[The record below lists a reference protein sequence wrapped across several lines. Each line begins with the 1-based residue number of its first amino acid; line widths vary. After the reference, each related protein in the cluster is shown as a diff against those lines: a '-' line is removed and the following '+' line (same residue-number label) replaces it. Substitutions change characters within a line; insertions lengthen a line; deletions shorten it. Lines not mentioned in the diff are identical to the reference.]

1 MSYDRIIHV
10 AVGVV
15 INRQQEILISQ
26 RHIDSHQGSLW
37 EFPGGKKESQ
47 ESIEAALQ
55 REFVEELGIKPI
67 EFFPFAKILHH
78 YAEKTVLLDVW
89 LITQYRGEEIG
100 REGQVIEWCP
110 ITDLRPQNFPIANQA
125 IIKKLQTPRK
135 LAITPNIDKSESIRS
150 LFDRY
155 AEMGIQL
162 VQFQQTHLCEN
173 DYLSWFDNAQSIAKN
188 HGLRLLYNQS
198 LRGYKDEWNVGFH
211 ANSHVLDLL
220 TERPIS
226 DQLLFSASCR
236 NLKELQHAEKLA
248 ADFVTLYPICPN
260 AKSWKEQV
268 LGWEKFRDLA
278 SQVSLPVYALGG
290 LSENDSDIALES
302 GAFGIAGTFAFTC

>member
-1 MSYDRIIHV
+1 MSYDGIIHV

-37 EFPGGKKESQ
+37 EFPGGKKESL

-55 REFVEELGIKPI
+55 REFVEELGIKPT

-135 LAITPNIDKSESIRS
+135 LAITPNINNNQSIPL

-198 LRGYKDEWNVGFH
+198 LRGYNDEWNVGFH
-211 ANSHVLDLL
+211 ASSHALDLL

-226 DQLLFSASCR
+226 DQLLFSASCH
-236 NLKELQHAEKLA
+236 NLKELQLAEKLA
-248 ADFVTLYPICPN
+248 ADFVTLSPICSN
-260 AKSWKEQV
+260 ANCWKGQE

-290 LSENDSDIALES
+290 LSENDSNIALES